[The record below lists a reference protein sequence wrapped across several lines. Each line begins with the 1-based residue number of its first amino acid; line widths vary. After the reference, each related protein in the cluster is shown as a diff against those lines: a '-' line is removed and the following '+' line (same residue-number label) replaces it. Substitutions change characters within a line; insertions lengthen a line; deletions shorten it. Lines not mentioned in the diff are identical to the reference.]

1 MNILLDI
8 LGAAIIGGIIILA
21 MMNLNIYSSQVKYSS
36 DSELTLQRNAVTIAE
51 ILNNDMRKVGFK
63 HTGTPIITAQE
74 NLFRFYADVDS
85 NGTSDIVSYSLGST
99 NDALASENPNDRVL
113 IRRVNSDSSKGPS
126 LGITNLKFKYY
137 NSLGKTTSAIDSIK
151 YIKAEIW
158 VETTTMVDG
167 KYPFTYWE
175 MTINPRNL

>member
-8 LGAAIIGGIIILA
+8 LGATIIGGIVVLA
-21 MMNLNIYSSQVKYSS
+21 MMNLNIYSSQIKYSS
-36 DSELTLQRNAVTIAE
+36 DSELTLQRNAVTMAG
-51 ILNNDMRKVGFK
+51 ILNDDMRKVGYR

-74 NLFRFYADVDS
+74 NLFKFYADVDS
-85 NGTSDIVSYSLGST
+85 NGTSDIISYSLGST
-99 NDALASENPNDRVL
+99 NDALATENPNDKVL
-113 IRRVNSDSSKGPS
+113 IRAVNSDSSKGPS
-126 LGITNLKFKYY
+126 LGITNLKFEYY
-137 NSLGKTTSAIDSIK
+137 NALGGMTSTPDSIK